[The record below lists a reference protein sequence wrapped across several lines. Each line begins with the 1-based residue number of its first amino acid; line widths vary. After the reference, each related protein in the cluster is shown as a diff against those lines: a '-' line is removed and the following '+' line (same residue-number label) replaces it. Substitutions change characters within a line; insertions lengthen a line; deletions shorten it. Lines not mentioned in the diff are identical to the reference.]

1 MRGLFQPQELPVI
14 HRFLAASAI
23 ATLAVLALPRSGHAE
38 GTVTGSQLMQAC
50 SSPKLP
56 DDRQCIGYIAGAV
69 DQVSANPAL
78 KGVLCPLP
86 QGTALKDVKATVLA
100 FGKSHP
106 AKVGQGAVDLIND
119 AVKDRYP
126 CKS

>member
-1 MRGLFQPQELPVI
+1 MV
-14 HRFLAASAI
+14 HRFLAASSI
-23 ATLAVLALPRSGHAE
+23 AALAALVLPRACHAE

-50 SSPKLP
+50 TSKAVL

-86 QGTALKDVKATVLA
+86 QGTELKDVKAALVK
-100 FGKSHP
+100 FGQAHHD
-106 AKVGQGAVDLIND
+106 KVGQPAVVLLND
-119 AVKDRYP
+119 AIKDRYP
-126 CKS
+126 CK

>member
-1 MRGLFQPQELPVI
+1 MI
-14 HRFLAASAI
+14 HRFLAVSAI
-23 ATLAVLALPRSGHAE
+23 AAFAVMASPRPGHTE

-50 SSPKLP
+50 SSAKLP
-56 DDRQCIGYIAGAV
+56 DERQCIGYIAGAV
-69 DQVSANPAL
+69 DQVSANPSL

-86 QGTALKDVKATVLA
+86 QGTLLKDVKETVLKY
-100 FGKSHP
+100 GKSHP
-106 AKVGQGAVDLIND
+106 DKVGQGAVDLLND

>member
-1 MRGLFQPQELPVI
+1 M
-14 HRFLAASAI
+14 HRLLAAAAL
-23 ATLAVLALPRSGHAE
+23 ATLATMALPRAGHAE
-38 GTVTGSQLMQAC
+38 GTVSGNQLMQAC
-50 SSPKLP
+50 SSSKIP

-69 DQVSANPAL
+69 DQVSANPSL

-86 QGTALKDVKATVLA
+86 QGTALKDVKATVLSY
-100 FGKSHP
+100 GKSHP
-106 AKVGQGAVDLIND
+106 DKVGQGAVDLINA